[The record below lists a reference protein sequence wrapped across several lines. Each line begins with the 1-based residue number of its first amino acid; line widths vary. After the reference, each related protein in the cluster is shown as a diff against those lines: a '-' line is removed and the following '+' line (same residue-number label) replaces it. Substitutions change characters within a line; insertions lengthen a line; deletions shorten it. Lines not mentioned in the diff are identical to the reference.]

1 MMKTCNILIVG
12 GEGDLAFR
20 KLYPAL
26 YNLECESLLPEHVRI
41 FGICRGRY
49 AENDFF
55 DNVKAWI
62 EKSEYTFDL
71 DEALWEKFVN
81 RFEQIVGS
89 ATDQSLFSDLKPK
102 LEDRDNVIYL
112 STPPKIFMSVCNA
125 INDAGLSGSNTRI
138 VVEKPLGESRETFDE
153 INNNFRSVF
162 DEKQIYRIDHYL
174 GKETVQNLLAL
185 RFANALFEPLWSRH
199 YIDHVQIT
207 VAETVGAGGRWAFYD
222 KAGALRDMVQNHL
235 LQLLC
240 LVSMEPPAKN
250 NPDDVRDEK
259 LKVLRCL
266 KPIDANNV
274 KDVTV
279 RGQYRK
285 GVVDDEVAN
294 SYLEE
299 KDTTVDDSD
308 TETFVSIKA
317 EIDNWR
323 WHGVPFYM
331 RTGKR
336 LPLRYSEIIVQFKP
350 IAHELFSLSGNLPS
364 NRLTIRLQPNEG
376 IELQL
381 INKIPGLQ
389 EQTKLQSVGLDLSFD
404 QAFKNHRSPS
414 AYERMLLDVM
424 RADQTLFMRADELG
438 EAWKWVDGI
447 REGWASTKHTVA
459 EYNAGSWGPDE
470 STVLLAK
477 DGLQWLDY
485 DKK

>member
-1 MMKTCNILIVG
+1 MINACNILIVG

-26 YNLECESLLPEHVRI
+26 YNLESESLLPEHVCI
-41 FGICRGRY
+41 FGIGRGKY
-49 AENDFF
+49 SEDDFF
-55 DNVKAWI
+55 DNIKTWI
-62 EKSEYTFDL
+62 KKSEYTFDL
-71 DEALWEKFVN
+71 DKALWDKFAARIQQVN
-81 RFEQIVGS
+81 GD
-89 ATDQSLFSDLKPK
+89 ATDAATFTALRSK
-102 LEDRDNVIYL
+102 LEDKDNVVYL
-112 STPPKIFMSVCNA
+112 STPPEIFMGVCNA
-125 INDAGLSGSNTRI
+125 LNDAGLVNDNTRV
-138 VVEKPLGESRETFDE
+138 VVEKPLGESRQTFDQ
-153 INNNFRSVF
+153 INRNFLSVF
-162 DEKQIYRIDHYL
+162 NEKQIYRIDHYL

-207 VAETVGAGGRWAFYD
+207 VAETVGAGGRWGFYD

-266 KPIDANNV
+266 KPIDRDNV
-274 KDVTV
+274 ATLTV

-285 GVVDDEVAN
+285 GVINDEVVN

-299 KDTTVDDSD
+299 KDTTAKESD
-308 TETFVSIKA
+308 TETFVAIKA

-323 WHGVPFYM
+323 WQGVPFYL

-336 LPLRYSEIIVQFKP
+336 MPVRYSEIVVQFKS
-350 IAHELFSLSGNLPS
+350 IAHEIFPLSTKLPA
-364 NRLTIRLQPNEG
+364 NRLNIRLQPNEG

-381 INKIPGLQ
+381 INKVPGLH
-389 EQTKLQSVGLDLSFD
+389 EQTELHSVGLDLSFD

-424 RADQTLFMRADELG
+424 RADQTLFMRADELAA
-438 EAWKWVDGI
+438 AWDWVDMI
-447 REGWASTKHTVA
+447 RDGWHSSKQTSL
-459 EYNAGSWGPDE
+459 EYNAGSWGPHE
-470 STVLLAK
+470 AMTLLAK
-477 DGLQWLDY
+477 DNLQWLDY
-485 DKK
+485 GK